1 MYMWCT
7 YLCIPVRGY
16 NLICDVRV
24 SLAESGGGARK
35 GILKKTRSEEGLLC
49 NVPQH
54 HDLVRLRDRL
64 TFHCDA
70 YALLNCSASDIYEN
84 PITCINMKLLLKT
97 PKAHLFSKAEKYAI
111 LYSIY

>member
-1 MYMWCT
+1 MWCT

-54 HDLVRLRDRL
+54 HDLVSLRDRL
-64 TFHCDA
+64 TFHYDT